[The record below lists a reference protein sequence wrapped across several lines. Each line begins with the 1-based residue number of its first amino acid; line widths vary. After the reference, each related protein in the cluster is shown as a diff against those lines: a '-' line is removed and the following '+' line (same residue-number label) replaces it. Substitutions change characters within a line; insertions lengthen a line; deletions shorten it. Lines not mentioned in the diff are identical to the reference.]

1 MSKENLTFHKNII
14 HQLLQENNKKK
25 DEFHLLMSE
34 YEILEKEAK
43 LWIYEFDSIKI
54 NPEIRVFFIIK

>member
-1 MSKENLTFHKNII
+1 MLKENLTFHKNII

>member
-1 MSKENLTFHKNII
+1 MLKENLTFHKNII

-43 LWIYEFDSIKI
+43 LWIHEFDSIKI